1 MCIKTIFN
9 LSLFFTSTW
18 TGEKRENLEVTSQG
32 PGTALEC
39 ALKLVELLF
48 GAMKVGKSES
58 SMIKGTPNDESNL
71 KMML

>member
-9 LSLFFTSTW
+9 LSLSFHRW
-18 TGEKRENLEVTSQG
+18 TGERRENLEVTSQG

-48 GAMKVGKSES
+48 GATKVGEV
-58 SMIKGTPNDESNL
+58 GVVHD
-71 KMML
+71 